1 MRSGTRSDEGYVLL
15 GIAIG
20 LVIMGIFMAAAVP
33 VWDHVIQRDREEELI
48 WRGRQYVQAI
58 ERYQRKYPGA
68 FPANME
74 VLVDEKFLRKAYE
87 DPMAEEGE
95 WRILRQNS
103 PELRSLMAPGTQLP
117 GQRADR
123 RFRAPGRPGQPS
135 RLGQPSQLG
144 RRSMTGEA
152 LGGIVGVASASE
164 KETIRIPG
172 QKQAAFL
179 KTVGEAKQYSEWLF
193 VFQVAPDPTQPPG
206 ARGQRGRRGRPG
218 QPGQAGQ
225 AGRPGQ
231 RPGAGPGRSN
241 RPQPP
246 GSPNPPRPRRP

>member
-33 VWDHVIQRDREEELI
+33 VWDHVIQREREDELL

-68 FPANME
+68 FPANLE
-74 VLVDEKFLRKAYE
+74 VLVEEKFLRKAYE

-103 PELRSLMAPGTQLP
+103 PELRGLMAPGTQPP

-123 RFRAPGRPGQPS
+123 RFRTPGR
-135 RLGQPSQLG
+135 LTQPSQLG
-144 RRSMTGEA
+144 RQRMSGQA

-179 KTVGEAKQYSEWLF
+179 KTVGEGKQYNEWLF
-193 VFQVAPDPTQPPG
+193 VFQVAPDPTQLGAG
-206 ARGQRGRRGRPG
+206 ARGQPGQGGRRGQR
-218 QPGQAGQ
+218 GQ
-225 AGRPGQ
+225 AGRPPRGA
-231 RPGAGPGRSN
+231 PGGPGGFN
-241 RPQPP
+241 TPNPP
-246 GSPNPPRPRRP
+246 SSPNPPRPRQP